1 MATIRAPFTITARPS
16 SSDLGTELPV
26 VGLTVFDKVFD
37 SESLVGTS
45 VVHMVSAL
53 GSSGPLAYVAL
64 ERVEGTL
71 DGRAGTFA
79 LRHVGSIVDGVPT
92 LDLSVVEGSGTGDL
106 LGLTGSGTIEH
117 TSAGAHL
124 DLVYALPV

>member
-16 SSDLGTELPV
+16 SADAGSDLPV

-37 SESLVGTS
+37 SEALIGTS

-53 GSSGPLAYVAL
+53 GASGPLAYVAI
-64 ERVEGTL
+64 ERVDGTL
-71 DGRAGTFA
+71 DGRSGTFA
-79 LRHVGSIVDGVPT
+79 LRHVGSIIDGVPA
-92 LDLSVVEGSGTGDL
+92 LELSVVEGSGTGDL

-117 TSAGAHL
+117 TGAGAHL
-124 DLVYALPV
+124 DLVYALA

>member
-1 MATIRAPFTITARPS
+1 MATIRAPFTITARPAS
-16 SSDLGTELPV
+16 GDPGTELPV

-37 SESLVGTS
+37 SEALVATS

-53 GSSGPLAYVAL
+53 GASGPLAYVAL

-71 DGRAGTFA
+71 DGRSGTFA
-79 LRHVGSIVDGVPT
+79 LRHVGTIVDGVPT

-106 LGLTGSGTIEH
+106 AGLTGTGTIEH
-117 TSAGAHL
+117 TAGGAHL
-124 DLVYALPV
+124 DLVYALV